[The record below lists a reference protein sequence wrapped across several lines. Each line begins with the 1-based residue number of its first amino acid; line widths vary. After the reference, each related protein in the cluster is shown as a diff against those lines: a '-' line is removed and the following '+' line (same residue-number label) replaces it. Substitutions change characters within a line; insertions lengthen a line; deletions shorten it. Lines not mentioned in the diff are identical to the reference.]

1 MWGAVVGILG
11 ASVALA
17 VVSSAF
23 ETFGQT
29 QKQEK
34 PKGLPEPGKD
44 FETKPDGK
52 WQAPLFRSST
62 AREALKRARQAV
74 RK

>member
-44 FETKPDGK
+44 FETKPGGR
-52 WQAPLFRSST
+52 AVAFTT
-62 AREALKRARQAV
+62 AQRHCSLP
-74 RK
+74 